1 MVKTS
6 EFPSGY
12 PGGIVQLN
20 RSVFVALSVAAALA
34 GAGSA
39 AAQSAD
45 RLGRLVVTV
54 VDQTQAVLPDA
65 TVSVTAQR
73 EGAPVPPAKATTSKV
88 GVAVFENLDPGRYT
102 IQAEFPGFEPAA
114 IRDVRVRPGDNRRTV
129 VLQLPRRDEE
139 VTVARDKQSSA
150 MDPKGSAFS
159 TILTREQIEALPDDP
174 EEMEAVLKAMSPPG
188 STIRVDGFTGGRLPP
203 KAQIRSIR
211 LPRLDAF
218 AAQNHGGMGGALFI
232 DIMTMPGAGPMRGSV
247 DFNFLDDAFNA
258 RNAMT
263 RQKGDEQLKQYGFS
277 LSGTIKPNKTSFSLN
292 AGGASQYFSSNL
304 LAVLP
309 GDVVLARALPQP
321 QDRLN
326 FFGRLD
332 HALNAQH
339 AIRLSFDRTSAE
351 MENQGVGEYNL
362 PERAYATD
370 SSTNMLRISEN
381 GPLGRRF
388 FSESRLQ
395 VRWTDYE
402 SRSASEARTIRVN
415 DAFTGG
421 GAQMRGGRSD
431 ITFELASDLDYVRGA
446 HSWRTGVMFEG
457 GRYTS
462 NDTSNYLGTY
472 TFSSLAD
479 YEAGTPSVFTM
490 RIGDPDV
497 RFSYLQAAGYLQD
510 DWRIARSLLL
520 SGGVRYGYQTFV
532 GDGFNLSPRFSLAW
546 SPRKSGNLT
555 LRANYGY
562 FYDWIAGDTYKQTL
576 LVDGVRQREL
586 NVLNPSYP
594 EPGLIGTAPPTNKY
608 LWSEDLLLPNAHRAS
623 VGVDQALTP
632 NMRVT
637 ASYHASWGRNLL
649 RPRNLNAP
657 VAGVRPDQDFAN
669 VVQLVSD
676 ADSTQQML
684 SLGWNLSL
692 FNKRRTFVFANY
704 TLGSARTNT
713 AGPFSLLAN
722 GDDLQAEW
730 GPSGGDARHRFS
742 ASFNTQ
748 PIRDLSVMVNTGWR
762 SATPYNITTGRDDNS
777 DGAFNDRPDGVGRN
791 SARGSGQFDLGGRLS
806 YAIGIG
812 KRAAAAGGGGG
823 PTQVVMVGGGGGAM
837 AAGFGGGA
845 ADARFRV
852 EFYVSGQNLLN
863 ITNHTG
869 YSGVMASPLFGRP
882 AAAGMARRLQMGMRF
897 GF

>member
-1 MVKTS
+1 
-6 EFPSGY
+6 
-12 PGGIVQLN
+12 VQFK
-20 RSVFVALSVAAALA
+20 RFVIAALFVAAALA
-34 GAGSA
+34 GAGPA

-45 RLGRLVVTV
+45 RHGRLVVTV

-65 TVSVTAQR
+65 TVSVTVQR
-73 EGAPVPPAKATTSKV
+73 EGAVPATVNTSKV
-88 GVAVFENLDPGRYT
+88 GVAVFENLEQGRYT
-102 IQAEFPGFEPAA
+102 IQAEFPGFEPAT

-129 VLQLPRRDEE
+129 TLQLPRRDEE

-174 EEMEAVLKAMSPPG
+174 DEMEAVLKAMSPPG

-203 KAQIRSIR
+203 KSQIRSIR

-218 AAQNHGGMGGALFI
+218 AAQNHGGMTGAHFI
-232 DIMTMPGAGPMRGSV
+232 EIMTMPGAGPLRGSV

-326 FFGRLD
+326 FSGRLD

-362 PERAYATD
+362 PERAYSTD

-381 GPLGRRF
+381 GPIGRRLF
-388 FSESRLQ
+388 WESRLQ

-479 YEAGTPSVFTM
+479 YEAGKPSVFTM

-497 RFSYLQAAGYLQD
+497 RFSYLQAAGYVQD

-532 GDGFNLSPRFSLAW
+532 GDGFNLSPRASLAW
-546 SPRKSGNLT
+546 SPRKNGNLT

-562 FYDWIAGDTYKQTL
+562 FYDWVSGDTYKQTL

-586 NVLNPSYP
+586 NVRDPSYP
-594 EPGLIGTAPPTNKY
+594 EPGLIGTSPPTNKY
-608 LWSEDLLLPNAHRAS
+608 LWSEALLLPNAHRAS
-623 VGVDQALTP
+623 VGVDQALTQ
-632 NMRVT
+632 NMRVM
-637 ASYHASWGRNLL
+637 ASYSTSWGRNLL

-657 VAGVRPDQDFAN
+657 VAGDRPDPDYAN

-676 ADSTQQML
+676 ADSTQRLL

-704 TLGSARTNT
+704 AFGSARTNT

-722 GDDLQAEW
+722 GDDLEAEW
-730 GPSGGDARHRFS
+730 GPTSGDARHRFS
-742 ASFNTQ
+742 VSFNTQ
-748 PIRDLSVMVNTGWR
+748 PIRDLTLGVNTSWR
-762 SATPYNITTGRDDNS
+762 SATPYNITTGLDDNR
-777 DGAFNDRPDGVGRN
+777 DGVFNDRPDDVGRN
-791 SARGSGQFDLGGRLS
+791 SARGSDQFDLGGRLS

-812 KRAAAAGGGGG
+812 KRAASTGGGGG
-823 PTQVVMVGGGGGAM
+823 GTQVVMIGGGGGAM

-863 ITNHTG
+863 ITNHMG
-869 YSGVMASPLFGRP
+869 YSGVMVSPLFGRP

>member
-1 MVKTS
+1 MN
-6 EFPSGY
+6 
-12 PGGIVQLN
+12 PGVIVQLE
-20 RSVFVALSVAAALA
+20 RSPVAALLVVAALA
-34 GAGSA
+34 AILATPVTAG
-39 AAQSAD
+39 AQSGEP
-45 RLGRLVVTV
+45 GRLVVTV
-54 VDQTQAVLPDA
+54 ADQTQSVLPNA
-65 TVSVTAQR
+65 TVTLTLQR
-73 EGAPVPPAKATTSKV
+73 EGSLTPPATAATSRV
-88 GVAVFENLDPGRYT
+88 GAAVFEGLEPGRYT
-102 IQAEFPGFEPAA
+102 IQAEFPGFEPAT
-114 IRDVRVRPGDNRRTV
+114 IRDVRVRAGDNRRTV
-129 VLQLPRRDEE
+129 ILQLPRRDEE
-139 VTVARDKQSSA
+139 VTVARDKQTSA

-211 LPRLDAF
+211 LPRLDTF
-218 AAQNHGGMGGALFI
+218 AAQNHGGMSGAHFI
-232 DIMTMPGAGPMRGSV
+232 DIMTMPGAGPLRGSV
-247 DFNFLDDAFNA
+247 DFNFLDDALNA

-277 LSGTIKPNKTSFSLN
+277 LSGTIKPNRTSFSLN
-292 AGGASQYFSSNL
+292 AGGASQFFSSNL

-309 GDVVLARALPQP
+309 NDIVLARALPQP

-326 FFGRLD
+326 FSGRVD
-332 HALNAQH
+332 HALNAEH

-351 MENQGVGEYNL
+351 MQNLGVGEYNL
-362 PERAYATD
+362 PERAYSTD
-370 SSTNMLRISEN
+370 SSTNMLRFSEN

-395 VRWTDYE
+395 LRWTDYE
-402 SRSASEARTIRVN
+402 SRSESEARTIRVN

-446 HSWRTGVMFEG
+446 HSWRAGVLFEG

-462 NDTSNYLGTY
+462 DDTSNYLGTY
-472 TFSSLAD
+472 TFASLDD
-479 YEAGTPSVFTM
+479 YEAGRPSVYTM
-490 RIGDPDV
+490 RIGDPSV
-497 RFSYLQAAGYLQD
+497 KYSYLQAAAYVQD

-532 GDGFNLSPRFSLAW
+532 GDGFNLSPRVSLAW
-546 SPRKSGNLT
+546 SPLKSGNLT
-555 LRANYGY
+555 LRGNYGY

-576 LVDGVRQREL
+576 LVDGIRQREL

-594 EPGLIGTAPPTNKY
+594 EPSLIGTTPPTNRY
-608 LWSEDLLLPNAHRAS
+608 LWSDDLLLPNAHRAS
-623 VGVDQALTP
+623 VGVDQALTQ
-632 NMRVT
+632 NMRVM
-637 ASYHASWGRNLL
+637 ASYQASWGRGLL

-657 VAGVRPDQDFAN
+657 VAGVRPDPDYAN
-669 VVQLVSD
+669 EVQLVSD
-676 ADSTQQML
+676 ADSTNHML
-684 SLGWNLSL
+684 NLGWNLSL

-713 AGPFSLLAN
+713 SGPFSLLAN
-722 GDDLQAEW
+722 ADDLEAEW
-730 GPSGGDARHRFS
+730 GPTSGDARHRFS
-742 ASFNTQ
+742 VSFNTQ
-748 PIRDLSVMVNTGWR
+748 PIRDLTLGINTSWR
-762 SATPYNITTGRDDNS
+762 SATPYNVTTGRDENG
-777 DGAFNDRPDGVGRN
+777 DGTFNDRPEGMDRN
-791 SARGSGQFDLGGRLS
+791 SARGSDQFDLGGRLS

-812 KRAAAAGGGGG
+812 KRKAAAGGGGGG
-823 PTQVVMVGGGGGAM
+823 PTQVVMVGGGGGGVM

-852 EFYVSGQNLLN
+852 EFYASAQNLLN
-863 ITNHTG
+863 ITNHMG
-869 YSGVMASPLFGRP
+869 YSGVMESPLFGRP
-882 AAAGMARRLQMGMRF
+882 AAAGAARRVQLGMRF

>member
-1 MVKTS
+1 MQFK
-6 EFPSGY
+6 
-12 PGGIVQLN
+12 
-20 RSVFVALSVAAALA
+20 RSLSAALFAAAALA
-34 GAGSA
+34 A
-39 AAQSAD
+39 ATTPATAQSRD
-45 RLGRLVVTV
+45 SLGRLVVTV
-54 VDQTQAVLPDA
+54 ADQTQAVLPDA
-65 TVSVTAQR
+65 TVIVTAQR
-73 EGAPVPPAKATTSKV
+73 EGAPVAPMTATTSKI
-88 GVAVFENLDPGRYT
+88 GAAVFENLEQGRYT
-102 IQAEFPGFEPAA
+102 IQAEFQGFEPAT
-114 IRDVRVRPGDNRRTV
+114 IRDVRVRAGDNRRTV
-129 VLQLPRRDEE
+129 ILQLPRRDEE

-174 EEMEAVLKAMSPPG
+174 DEMEAVLKAMSPPG

-211 LPRLDAF
+211 LPRLDTF

-232 DIMTMPGAGPMRGSV
+232 DIMTMPGAGPMRGSI

-263 RQKGDEQLKQYGFS
+263 RQKGDEQLKQYGLS

-309 GDVVLARALPQP
+309 NNIVLARALPQP

-326 FFGRLD
+326 FSGRLD

-339 AIRLSFDRTSAE
+339 AVRLSFDRASAE

-362 PERAYATD
+362 PERAYSTE

-395 VRWTDYE
+395 LRWTDNEARSE
-402 SRSASEARTIRVN
+402 SEERTIRVN
-415 DAFTGG
+415 DAFAGG

-479 YEAGTPSVFTM
+479 YEAGKPSVFTM

-497 RFSYLQAAGYLQD
+497 RYSYLQAAGYVQD

-520 SGGVRYGYQTFV
+520 SGGVRYGYLTFV
-532 GDGFNLSPRFSLAW
+532 DDGVNLSPRFSLAW
-546 SPRKSGNLT
+546 SPLKSGNLT
-555 LRANYGY
+555 VRGNYGY

-586 NVLNPSYP
+586 NVRNPSYP
-594 EPGLIGTAPPTNKY
+594 EPGLIGTAPASNKY
-608 LWSEDLLLPNAHRAS
+608 LWSQDLLLPNAHRAS
-623 VGVDQALTP
+623 VGVDRALTP
-632 NMRVT
+632 NMRVS

-657 VAGVRPDQDFAN
+657 VDGVRPDANYAN

-704 TLGSARTNT
+704 TFGNARTNT
-713 AGPFSLLAN
+713 GGPFSLLAN
-722 GDDLQAEW
+722 GDDLEAEW
-730 GPSGGDARHRFS
+730 GPTGGDARHRLS

-748 PIRDLSVMVNTGWR
+748 PIRDLSVMINTSWR
-762 SATPYNITTGRDDNS
+762 SATPYNITTGGDDNG
-777 DGAFNDRPDGVGRN
+777 DGVFNDRPDGVGRN

-812 KRAAAAGGGGG
+812 KRAAAAGAGGGG
-823 PTQVVMVGGGGGAM
+823 ATQVVMVGGGGGAM

-845 ADARFRV
+845 ADARFRI
-852 EFYVSGQNLLN
+852 EFYISGQNLLN
-863 ITNHTG
+863 VTNHMG
-869 YSGVMASPLFGRP
+869 YSGVKTSPLFGHP
-882 AAAGMARRLQMGMRF
+882 AAAGMARRLQVGMRF